1 MAFWTKTNTSMKAG
15 ISVSTLDDLLDIALN
30 GKPGEA
36 WGSAY
41 YKGVVKKAAST
52 VRIIPRRYT
61 TLTGVEVDE
70 KDIKAQ
76 FGLDINV
83 DNLLYQSSIALNRFG
98 KAYWGLDT
106 KGNRIARA
114 RWFNPST
121 ITEDYEPGRG
131 LTGFTRQNNV
141 TEYRKINY
149 TYNPMTELV
158 DIGENGGL
166 GWVWSLGMN
175 ETGPGDTLDDDVS
188 LPASLLQWADRM
200 MEMLFK
206 RGGINKWVAFTEHN
220 PNDDDKKRIRA
231 SIQRLLGGGVE
242 NSSSFEV
249 LSNLLE
255 LKQIGTDPQQL
266 GMEEINNGNKADIS
280 AAALTPQLII
290 DPTMASNRS
299 VLDRATSNWL
309 AEFVGPHGKLIA
321 DAMNHHVFNQV
332 GLILELH
339 PNGISANQED
349 VSYQITSWATFVE
362 KGGDPETGAA
372 MLGMDV
378 PKGMPLMLP
387 KPAPPPVIIEQRQ
400 PEPMQL
406 EDGDDDEEDDM
417 MKADERRQF
426 KAWYKK
432 RVGQDASKFNALHI
446 TETDKAE
453 IIGEVL
459 KADLWAAY

>member
-1 MAFWTKTNTSMKAG
+1 MAFWTKNNTNIKAG

-61 TLTGVEVDE
+61 TLAGVEVDE
-70 KDIKAQ
+70 RDIKTKFA
-76 FGLDINV
+76 LDINI

-98 KAYWGLDT
+98 KAYYGLDT
-106 KGNRIARA
+106 KGSRIARA
-114 RWFNPST
+114 RWFNPTT
-121 ITEDYEPGRG
+121 ITEDYFPGRG
-131 LTGFTRQNNV
+131 LIGFTRQNSQ
-141 TEYRKINY
+141 ESFGKIY
-149 TYNPMTELV
+149 YKYNNDTELV

-249 LSNLLE
+249 LSSLLE
-255 LKQIGTDPQQL
+255 LKQIGTDPKDL
-266 GMEEINNGNKADIS
+266 GMEEINSGNKADIS

-290 DPTMASNRS
+290 DPTLAANRS

-321 DAMNHHVFNQV
+321 DAMNRHIFSQV
-332 GLILELH
+332 GLILELQ
-339 PNGISANQED
+339 PNGMAANQED
-349 VSYQITSWATFVE
+349 EAARMAAWATFVQN
-362 KGGDPETGAA
+362 GGAPETGAA

-378 PKGMPLMLP
+378 PEGMPLMLP
-387 KPAPPPVIIEQRQ
+387 KPEPQ
-400 PEPMQL
+400 P
-406 EDGDDDEEDDM
+406 
-417 MKADERRQF
+417 F
-426 KAWYKK
+426 
-432 RVGQDASKFNALHI
+432 F
-446 TETDKAE
+446 
-453 IIGEVL
+453 
-459 KADLWAAY
+459 

>member
-1 MAFWTKTNTSMKAG
+1 MAIWTKSNMKAG

-70 KDIKAQ
+70 RDIKSQ

-98 KAYWGLDT
+98 KAYYGLDT
-106 KGNRIARA
+106 KGSRIVQA
-114 RWFNPST
+114 RWFNPAT
-121 ITEDYEPGRG
+121 ITEDYFPGRG
-131 LTGFTRQNNV
+131 LVGFTRQNNK
-141 TEYRKINY
+141 ESFNKIY
-149 TYNPMTELV
+149 YKYNKDTELV
-158 DIGENGGL
+158 EMDENGGL

-206 RGGINKWVAFTEHN
+206 RGGIGQWVAFAEHN
-220 PNDDDKKRIRA
+220 PGEDDKKRIIASLRRA
-231 SIQRLLGGGVE
+231 LGGGVE
-242 NSSSFEV
+242 NSSSFTV
-249 LSNLLE
+249 LSNLLRLE
-255 LKQIGTDPQQL
+255 QIGTKPKDL
-266 GMEEINNGNKADIS
+266 GMEEVNNGNKADIS

-290 DPTMASNRS
+290 DPTTAANRS

-309 AEFVGPHGKLIA
+309 AEFVGPHGELIA
-321 DAMNHHVFNQV
+321 DAMNHHIFSQV
-332 GLILELH
+332 GLVMELQ
-339 PNGISANQED
+339 PNGMAANQED
-349 VSYQITSWATFVE
+349 ESARMAAWATFVQN
-362 KGGDPETGAA
+362 GGDPETGAM

-378 PKGMPLMLP
+378 PEGMPLMLP
-387 KPAPPPVIIEQRQ
+387 KPDPQPVIIEQRQ

-406 EDGDDDEEDDM
+406 EDGEDEEEDDM
-417 MKADERRQF
+417 KKADERRQF
-426 KAWYKK
+426 KTWYKK

-446 TETDKAE
+446 TDDDKAE

-459 KADLWAAY
+459 QADLWEAY